1 MAQLTV
7 LGDKVIKNL
16 LLDLSHDQLSYFQK
30 ELEDCLITYS
40 TETERQYQPSS
51 GIINRPDGQKILFRP
66 FTSPESVGTK
76 IVVHPAP
83 VSKFSSQQDAS
94 STNQQPALHG
104 VVVICDRSG
113 IPTGL
118 LNAEEVTGYRTSFSA
133 MIPVTWRRRV
143 ENVVVFGAGKQAL
156 WHTRLVLALR
166 ASDVGSITIINRTE
180 ARARELIELVQQ
192 ENQERWRSKCTFGT
206 ITSQKEDAQEKIQK
220 ILKTVDVVFC
230 TVPSREP
237 LFSLQALD
245 LESRQ
250 GHYPLVTAVGSWQ
263 ADMVEVEPEILKHVA
278 SGSMGGVLVDDS
290 DSALQ
295 HSGEIIRSGLKK
307 EQLLEIGDVLHQ
319 KRNQTLKADFGRE
332 LEYGLVVYKSIGVSV
347 TDLAA
352 GNVLL
357 ALAAQKGVGSVVQD
371 F

>member
-1 MAQLTV
+1 MAQLTI

-16 LLDLSHDQLSYFQK
+16 LLDLSQDQLLYFQK

-40 TETERQYQPSS
+40 TETERQYQPNS
-51 GIINRPDGQKILFRP
+51 GIINRPNGQKILFRP

-76 IVVHPAP
+76 IV
-83 VSKFSSQQDAS
+83 AS
-94 STNQQPALHG
+94 STVQQPALHG

-180 ARARELIELVQQ
+180 ARACELIEMVQQ
-192 ENQERWRSKCTFGT
+192 ENQERWKSKCTFDN
-206 ITSQKEDAQEKIQK
+206 IASQNDEAQEQIQK
-220 ILKTVDVVFC
+220 LLRTADVVFC

-250 GHYPLVTAVGSWQ
+250 GNYPLITAVGSWQ

-278 SGSMGGVLVDDS
+278 SGPMGVVLVDDS
-290 DSALQ
+290 DSALA

-307 EQLLEIGDVLHQ
+307 EQLLEIGNILQQ
-319 KRNQTLKADFGRE
+319 KHNQTLKADFSRE
-332 LEYGLVVYKSIGVSV
+332 LEEGLVAYKSIGVSV

-357 ALAAQKGVGSVVQD
+357 ALAAEKGVGSLVQD